1 MALPA
6 KPLPRRQSRIPGA
19 GLTGV
24 AGSRA
29 PSRQGHLMWATLDR
43 ATDRATRQ
51 GHLTGL
57 LGEVRIADLDV

>member
-1 MALPA
+1 
-6 KPLPRRQSRIPGA
+6 
-19 GLTGV
+19 V